1 MDIQVSND
9 AICGFLE
16 CPICRGIAANAMSL
30 SCCGHAICEG
40 CADRIAGQ
48 PCPTCESR
56 ACTFR
61 ASRPIRSSVD
71 EVRVGCDLCASQIR
85 LAERLV
91 HRPELCPNRMLRW
104 TVSGCGLAACASEC
118 REQIASA
125 RLDAFMADH
134 SELMEGRWPAV
145 AGGGLRWP
153 RCRRYVGD
161 HLSKAPGDH
170 LSKARP
176 AGRLV
181 GIETRAAGLGYDGSP
196 PGPGTIRERVCVV
209 ARWGREARWP
219 AWMFGSFLASH
230 GWIRRVKSVVI
241 VRSLP
246 PSACLLVSR

>member
-1 MDIQVSND
+1 MRSWKELEAAGSSWKELEAADEAGTTAATGVVMDIQVSND

-91 HRPELCPNRMLRW
+91 HRPELCLNRMLRW

-145 AGGGLRWP
+145 AGGGRRWP
-153 RCRRYVGD
+153 VAG
-161 HLSKAPGDH
+161 SGE
-170 LSKARP
+170 P
-176 AGRLV
+176 ALAYGSRGRQSR
-181 GIETRAAGLGYDGSP
+181 G
-196 PGPGTIRERVCVV
+196 
-209 ARWGREARWP
+209 
-219 AWMFGSFLASH
+219 F
-230 GWIRRVKSVVI
+230 
-241 VRSLP
+241 LP
-246 PSACLLVSR
+246 PDCADCLARHGSGSGASLHM